1 MLTRTNLGEPAF
13 FNPSNKLVKVA
24 EISVKDIDHERFFDV
39 TCFTVSGTLF
49 IDGRFAPAGITAIG
63 TSLNWFLG
71 EIVGD
76 IDIEELYFENTAHPM
91 GRPAHAWEKRSF
103 LHGHWKQYAKN
114 NIRIRLTI
122 RLGDEE
128 NESVYWKEQE

>member
-24 EISVKDIDHERFFDV
+24 EISVKDVDYERFFDV
-39 TCFTVSGTLF
+39 TCFTVSETLF

-114 NIRIRLTI
+114 NIRIRLVL
-122 RLGDEE
+122 RFGDEE
-128 NESVYWKEQE
+128 NESIYWKEQE